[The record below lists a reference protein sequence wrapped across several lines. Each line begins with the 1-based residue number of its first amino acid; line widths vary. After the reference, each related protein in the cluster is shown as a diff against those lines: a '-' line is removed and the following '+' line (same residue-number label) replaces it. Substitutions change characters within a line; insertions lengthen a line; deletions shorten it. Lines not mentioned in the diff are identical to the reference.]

1 MGRRTVIALAAALA
15 ILIIVWGF
23 RPKLSTR
30 SSMPRHTGPNSAVLA
45 SPSTDTKPPNS
56 QIDPAS
62 LNREELRR
70 EVRRRDAQDS
80 KWEWEIPI
88 KFYGKV
94 VDDTGQPVPAADVHF
109 QWTTLSTRGTG
120 EVDTQTDSQGR
131 FALEGVHGKRLLVR
145 LSKPGY
151 DPSDSRNK
159 LNFEYAIP
167 FDEMYHEPHADAPV
181 LFYLRKR
188 KPSPDVISKSTKV
201 MLQGDPAVLRFS
213 LETSKPSSM
222 GELLIEASK
231 PWPPRPMSPP
241 YDWHVAFHIENGG
254 FIDSPN
260 QFAFDAPETGYAP
273 DYTIDMPATLD
284 SEWKVHVERT
294 LYFTFGEPKRYGR
307 LNLRTNG
314 NSRYIFL
321 DYVIN
326 RSGSRNLEAL
336 SASH

>member
-1 MGRRTVIALAAALA
+1 MNWRGIFVTVIVVCGMAAGLVYYASHFNSPIANIESSAATASPKQSSPSAELTDDQIRLSRFTREQAAAEM
-15 ILIIVWGF
+15 
-23 RPKLSTR
+23 K
-30 SSMPRHTGPNSAVLA
+30 
-45 SPSTDTKPPNS
+45 
-56 QIDPAS
+56 
-62 LNREELRR
+62 RR
-70 EVRRRDAQDS
+70 ERTDA
-80 KWEWEIPI
+80 KWEWKIPI
-88 KFYGKV
+88 NFYGLAL
-94 VDDTGQPVPAADVHF
+94 DENQQPVIGANVHF
-109 QWTTLSTRGTG
+109 QWTNLSAEGTG
-120 EVDTQTDSQGR
+120 ESDTQTDSQGR
-131 FALEGVHGKRLLVR
+131 FSLERVHGKRLLVR